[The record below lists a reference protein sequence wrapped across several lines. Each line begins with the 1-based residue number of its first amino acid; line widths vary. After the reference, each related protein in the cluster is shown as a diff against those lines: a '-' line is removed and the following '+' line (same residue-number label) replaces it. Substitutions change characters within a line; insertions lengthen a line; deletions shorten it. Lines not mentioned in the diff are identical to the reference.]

1 METMKTLFIMV
12 KCDLGSADAVGN
24 AIVDKSGSEVEV
36 YSITGRYDLLVK
48 SNFNDVDEVAAYVQ
62 SFIHTIPGVRDTY
75 TFVSFRAYGDF
86 SVF

>member
-1 METMKTLFIMV
+1 MRTLFVMV

-24 AIVDKSGSEVEV
+24 AIVDKSTAEVEV

-48 SNFNDVDEVAAYVQ
+48 SSFNDADEIAAYVQ
-62 SFIHTIPGVRDTY
+62 NFIHAIPGVKDTY